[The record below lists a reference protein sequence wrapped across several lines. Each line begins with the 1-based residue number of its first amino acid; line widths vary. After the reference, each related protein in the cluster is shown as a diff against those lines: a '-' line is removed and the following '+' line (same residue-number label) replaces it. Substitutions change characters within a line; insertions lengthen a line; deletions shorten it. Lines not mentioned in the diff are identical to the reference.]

1 MFFTFHSATVNLIN
15 IHILRS
21 HKHRLVK
28 NKNLCGYLFYNVQS
42 IAKHQINFLD
52 KNDARFSSG
61 VMALKGG
68 IKS

>member
-1 MFFTFHSATVNLIN
+1 M
-15 IHILRS
+15 HILRS
-21 HKHRLVK
+21 HKHRLAK
-28 NKNLCGYLFYNVQS
+28 NKNLCGYLFYNMQS